1 MNMQVIKH
9 SKMLLLTSLYKF
21 KDPAENYNV
30 WNHRIVES
38 AFYELS
44 ECGILKDFKWY
55 LILNYDIWSTK
66 YKIISKLLKTVLCY
80 LKANLGFRVGIL
92 LDLSFGI
99 IWINRP
105 ALSPVKLPATNLHLR
120 Y

>member
-1 MNMQVIKH
+1 MNMQVMKR

-30 WNHRIVES
+30 WHHRIEEC

-55 LILNYDIWSTK
+55 LILNCHIWSTK

-80 LKANLGFRVGIL
+80 LKANLGFRVGI
-92 LDLSFGI
+92 
-99 IWINRP
+99 
-105 ALSPVKLPATNLHLR
+105 
-120 Y
+120 